1 MIRALR
7 LSEFADK
14 RCEVLNLTQALTN
27 DVTLDPSVSSPALG
41 FSLSSVTPPLQLE
54 RDRASTMFECHLKKV
69 YSEERNQLKGL

>member
-1 MIRALR
+1 MIQALR

-27 DVTLDPSVSSPALG
+27 DVTLDPSVSSPPLG

-54 RDRASTMFECHLKKV
+54 CDRANAIFERSLKKV
-69 YSEERNQLKGL
+69 YSEERNQLQGL